1 MIPAFAF
8 LGQSVKWSCTL
19 SYGSATGAVLGFLV
33 ASAAFRWGPAAYFG
47 KVFLA
52 LLVQPPLTALLLIAS
67 ALTGGILLGRY
78 RPLKGWVE
86 GLAFLTSMLIA
97 GLLVGGL
104 VRLAAGPETP
114 EAVAAAYSSA
124 MGAFLRIWS
133 FLMVELLILGLSGFG
148 IGMLVNGLRQR
159 YLLFGLLG
167 GLVAITGSVAFGVTQ
182 SFLFPFAFPG
192 GL

>member
-8 LGQSVKWSCTL
+8 LGHSVKWSRTL
-19 SYGSATGAVLGFLV
+19 FYGSATGAVLGFLV
-33 ASAAFRWGPAAYFG
+33 ASAAFRWGLAAYLG

-52 LLVQPPLTALLLIAS
+52 LLVQPPLTALFLIAG

-78 RPLKGWVE
+78 RPLMGWIK

-97 GLLVGGL
+97 GLLFGGL
-104 VRLAAGPETP
+104 VWLAAGPETP

-124 MGAFLRIWS
+124 MGSFLRIWS
-133 FLMVELLILGLSGFG
+133 FLMAELFMLALSGIC
-148 IGMLVNGLRQR
+148 IGQMINDLRQH
-159 YLLFGLLG
+159 YLLLDLLG
-167 GLVAITGSVAFGVTQ
+167 VLVAITGSVAFGVTQ

>member
-8 LGQSVKWSCTL
+8 SLQALKWSRTL
-19 SYGSATGAVLGFLV
+19 FYGSAIGAVLGFLV
-33 ASAAFRWGPAAYFG
+33 GSAAFRWGPAAYFG

-114 EAVAAAYSSA
+114 EAVAAAYNSA
-124 MGAFLRIWS
+124 TGSFLRIWS
-133 FLMVELLILGLSGFG
+133 FLMAELLMLGLSGFG
-148 IGMLVNGLRQR
+148 IGLLVNGLRQH
-159 YLLFGLLG
+159 YLLFGLMG
-167 GLVAITGSVAFGVTQ
+167 ALVLIAGFVVFVFTQ